1 MGHAMMVERFPDG
14 RWKFDRTLSLGDLV
28 SVVTAAVMV
37 VASYFALSERL
48 ALVEQR
54 TNQAT
59 ETNTKQDVRLEA
71 LLTQI
76 DAKLERL
83 DDKLDRKIDK

>member
-1 MGHAMMVERFPDG
+1 MMIEREPDG
-14 RWKFDRTLSLGDLV
+14 QWRFDRTLSLGDLV
-28 SVVTAAVMV
+28 SVVTATVMV
-37 VASYFALSERL
+37 VISYATLSERL

-54 TNQAT
+54 ASAT
-59 ETNTKQDVRLEA
+59 EQVNTRQDARLEA

-76 DAKLERL
+76 DAKLTRL

>member
-1 MGHAMMVERFPDG
+1 MMIERDEQQG
-14 RWKFDRTLSLGDLV
+14 WKFDRTLSLGDLV

-54 TNQAT
+54 TNVAT
-59 ETNTKQDVRLEA
+59 DVNTKQDARLEA
-71 LLTQI
+71 LLNQI